1 MRESGLDAGI
11 AIAEANAAKRVAAG
25 RMQVEAERAR
35 GGQAIGHDAF
45 AASLIDG
52 RHGAIGQRD
61 IQAAAARGESGGETG
76 RSAANHEE
84 IGRTR

>member
-1 MRESGLDAGI
+1 MGNAASTLEF
-11 AIAEANAAKRVAAG
+11 AIAETDAAKRVAAG
-25 RMQVEAERAR
+25 GMQIDAERAR

-61 IQAAAARGESGGETG
+61 IQAAAARGDGGGQTG
-76 RSAANHEE
+76 RSAADHED